1 MAEKHISVLLH
12 EAVSLLNVRDG
23 GVYVD
28 LTLGR
33 GGHSSA
39 ILQQI
44 PHGHLYAFDLDEEA
58 IKESEPR
65 LRKIGDNFT
74 LIHSNFAYVKEQL
87 AAYHVN
93 KINGAL
99 MDLGVSSPQFDEE
112 ERGFSY
118 RNNGL
123 LDMRMDRSGTLTAAT
138 IVNTYPYESLA
149 RIFTRYGEDPDS
161 KMVAKNIVKEREKTP
176 IETTFQLVDIIK
188 KSKPAWRLNQKGHP
202 AKQIFQAL
210 RIETN
215 GELNNLEKAL
225 EDIPSLLLPGGRLVV
240 ISFQSLEDR
249 IVKDDFRSLCEVRG
263 TRTGPESIKI
273 GGQSEFKMLTKHP
286 VLPSE
291 EEQEMNHRSKSAKLR
306 AIERKEE

>member
-1 MAEKHISVLLH
+1 MAEKHISVLLS
-12 EAVSLLNVRDG
+12 EAISLLNVRDG

-39 ILQQI
+39 ILQKI
-44 PHGHLYAFDLDEEA
+44 PNGHLYSFDLDEEA

-65 LRKIGDNFT
+65 LRKIGNNFT
-74 LIHSNFAYVKEQL
+74 LIHSNFAYAKEQL
-87 AAYHVN
+87 AAFGVK
-93 KINGAL
+93 KIDGAL

-123 LDMRMDRSGTLTAAT
+123 LDMRMDRSNALTAST
-138 IVNTYPYESLA
+138 IVNTYPYESLV
-149 RIFTRYGEDPDS
+149 RIFARYGEDPDS
-161 KMVAKNIVKEREKTP
+161 KMVAKNIIREREKTP

-188 KSKPAWRLNQKGHP
+188 KSKPAWRLKQKGHP

-225 EDIPSLLLPGGRLVV
+225 EDIPSLLLPKGRLVI

-249 IVKDDFRSLCEVRG
+249 IVKDCFRSLSEVRG
-263 TRTGPESIKI
+263 SRSGPESMELGK
-273 GGQSEFKMLTKHP
+273 GSEFVTLTKHP
-286 VLPSE
+286 ILPSE